1 MLDDILYFFQCKH
14 GKRAVRSWLSKV
26 TNVGNLGR
34 CITRSSHFS
43 AEHGE
48 LASKGLRYI
57 CINLYLQYL
66 GLTMFFCRVQ
76 RNWAEAER

>member
-1 MLDDILYFFQCKH
+1 MCM
-14 GKRAVRSWLSKV
+14 
-26 TNVGNLGR
+26 GNLGR
-34 CITRSSHFS
+34 CITHCSSHFS

-57 CINLYLQYL
+57 CISLYLQYL
-66 GLTMFFCRVQ
+66 GLTMFFCTVQ